1 MAIDDGTPQ
10 KNTRADI
17 KMTELSAADLTK
29 ALNDFGLGELA
40 ERMGIK
46 LVEVSAN
53 KTVGT
58 MPVLGNRQPLG
69 LLNGGANALLA
80 ETLGSIAANVAGY
93 PDRVAVGVDLNVT
106 HHKGVREVIVTAI
119 ATPGHL
125 GKSTGSYVIEI
136 FNEKNERT
144 ASARLT
150 VFFRDKSSK

>member
-17 KMTELSAADLTK
+17 KMTELSAADLTN

-106 HHKGVREVIVTAI
+106 HHKGVREGIVTAI
-119 ATPGHL
+119 ATPTHL

-150 VFFRDKSSK
+150 VFFRDKSNK

>member
-53 KTVGT
+53 KAVGT

-69 LLNGGANALLA
+69 LLNGCANALLA
-80 ETLGSIAANVAGY
+80 
-93 PDRVAVGVDLNVT
+93 
-106 HHKGVREVIVTAI
+106 
-119 ATPGHL
+119 
-125 GKSTGSYVIEI
+125 
-136 FNEKNERT
+136 
-144 ASARLT
+144 
-150 VFFRDKSSK
+150 

>member
-17 KMTELSAADLTK
+17 KMTELSADDLTK

-106 HHKGVREVIVTAI
+106 HHKGVREGIVTAI
-119 ATPGHL
+119 ATPTHL

-150 VFFRDKSSK
+150 VFFRDKSNK